1 MSEGEEYAR
10 AAREIAKTTGKGV
23 DAGRA
28 FCGFLSRFIGGP
40 LEQGVG
46 IFEDKLK
53 YMRWERQVR
62 LMRRADEFLASQGMN
77 EPARP
82 LPMKIA
88 VPFFQAASLEEDD
101 YLQDMWAKLLVNG
114 TAGDGGFEVA
124 RVYVDIL
131 ERLTH
136 LEARILERIY
146 EKPFDKLEHYS
157 IATEGL
163 PDTIRLV
170 GETELN
176 KLADPSE
183 EIKLALANLVRM
195 GCIGLHTTLGGGQLF
210 SSVVPT
216 LLGSSFVAAC
226 SLPYRKQ
233 I

>member
-1 MSEGEEYAR
+1 MSEGKEYAR
-10 AAREIAKTTGKGV
+10 AAREVAKTTGKCL
-23 DAGRA
+23 DASRQFGE
-28 FCGFLSRFIGGP
+28 FLSRFIGGP

-62 LMRRADEFLASQGMN
+62 LMRRADEFLASQRVN

-101 YLQDMWAKLLVNG
+101 YLQDMWVKLLVNG
-114 TAGDGGFEVA
+114 TTKDGGFEVA
-124 RVYVDIL
+124 RTYVDIL

-146 EKPFDKLEHYS
+146 EEPFDNLEHFS
-157 IATEGL
+157 IATAGL

-176 KLADPSE
+176 ELPYPSE

-195 GCIGLHTTLGGGQLF
+195 GCVGLHTTWGGGQVF

-226 SLPYRKQ
+226 SLPNKRK